1 MLNQEYKVD
10 EIVRGLQKYWNY
22 RAPSYSQSNIEE
34 LNNFKRYAWLKILLS
49 NAPKK
54 EKLKVLDVGVGPG
67 FFFILMSLV
76 GHEVTAVD
84 VSSEMIEKAK
94 ENAKQYDVSI
104 NFVQVDGINLPFE
117 DKSFD
122 FIISRN
128 VLWNLEYPKEALKE
142 WKRLLND
149 GGHVVYFDA
158 NWYLHLFDEDQ
169 NERVNE
175 DMKNAETLF
184 NESMENKEVLKNY
197 YKETKSK
204 ELLELELIAKKLVLS
219 KELRPAFDVNALEEC
234 GYNVMKVEEDMGRY
248 VWDEKEK
255 VENKSRPLF
264 MVVAK

>member
-1 MLNQEYKVD
+1 MINQECKVD

-22 RAPSYSQSNIEE
+22 RAPSYSESNIEE
-34 LNNFKRYAWLKILLS
+34 LNNFKRDAWLKILLS

-54 EKLKVLDVGVGPG
+54 EKLKVLDVGAGPG
-67 FFFILMSLV
+67 FFSILMSLV

-84 VSSEMIEKAK
+84 VSNEMIENAK
-94 ENAKQYDVSI
+94 ENAKAYDVNI

-128 VLWNLEYPKEALKE
+128 VIWNLEYPKDALKE

-149 GGHVVYFDA
+149 DGHVVYFDA
-158 NWYLHLFDEDQ
+158 NWYLHLFDEKQ
-169 NERVNE
+169 SEKVNE
-175 DMKNAETLF
+175 DMRNVEILF
-184 NESMENKEVLKNY
+184 NDNMENKEIFAHGNICN
-197 YKETKSK
+197 SK
-204 ELLELELIAKKLVLS
+204 ELQELQEIAKKLVLS
-219 KELRPAFDVNALEEC
+219 KEVRPAWDIKALKEC
-234 GYNVMKVEEDMGRY
+234 GYNVIKVEEDMGRY
-248 VWDEKEK
+248 VWDEKQK

>member
-1 MLNQEYKVD
+1 MLNQECKVD

-22 RAPSYSQSNIEE
+22 RASSYSQSNIEE
-34 LNNFKRYAWLKILLS
+34 LNNFKRDAWLKILLT

-54 EKLKVLDVGVGPG
+54 EKLKVLDVGAGPG
-67 FFFILMSLV
+67 FFSILMSLV

-84 VSSEMIEKAK
+84 VSSEMIENAK
-94 ENAKQYDVSI
+94 ENAKQYDVNI

-149 GGHVVYFDA
+149 DGHVVYFDA
-158 NWYLHLFDEDQ
+158 SWYLHLFDEEQ
-169 NERVNE
+169 NKKVNE
-175 DMKNAETLF
+175 DMKNAEILF
-184 NESMENKEVLKNY
+184 NEHMENKEVLRDY
-197 YKETKSK
+197 YKETESK
-204 ELLELELIAKKLVLS
+204 EILELEEIAKKLVLS
-219 KELRPAFDVNALEEC
+219 KEVRPAWDVKALKEC
-234 GYNVMKVEEDMGRY
+234 GYNVIRVEEDMGRY